1 MRKLL
6 INLTFLLLA
15 ATITSNAVEVAD
27 KSTFANPMLWAD
39 VPDPDVIRV
48 GLYGKYDYASYARLS
63 YYAFQGFGE
72 LGSYQLCV

>member
-48 GLYGKYDYASYARLS
+48 GDDFYMVSIFKKLVNTFDYVTPQAYRN
-63 YYAFQGFGE
+63 
-72 LGSYQLCV
+72 